1 MIHDEM
7 MIILLHTVV
16 SLVLLASS
24 ISNHSIIQLVQN
36 RVDWNHRT
44 TFSILKTIMGC
55 FRFQRLICMIAI
67 CYPIAALSSLSPR
80 RIVNHM
86 NHVNGRIQQK
96 AKLPRG
102 ILKTFKIPRGGSLD
116 GEEATGSIEVNEAG
130 EQDEPIVPLEM
141 NQEPIKT
148 CAALTFL
155 APLTGAFQS
164 AGSSYSRALVAYP
177 IITKSLTA
185 GLTFL
190 LSDYSAQQ
198 IESPSD
204 ENEKKEWKHNWT
216 RTLTSAAVGLF
227 YFGPAA
233 HAWYEMIFKILP
245 GTGLFSTLQ
254 KALLGQI
261 IFGPAFTCVFFA
273 TSLMQGGAFTMSNWA
288 SKIKSDLPGAWLAGV
303 GFWPLVDFVSYA
315 LVPIQYIPLFVNL
328 CSFVWTIYL
337 SMIANK
343 KNV

>member
-1 MIHDEM
+1 MN
-7 MIILLHTVV
+7 
-16 SLVLLASS
+16 S
-24 ISNHSIIQLVQN
+24 
-36 RVDWNHRT
+36 
-44 TFSILKTIMGC
+44 

-80 RIVNHM
+80 RFVNHM
-86 NHVNGRIQQK
+86 NHAANGSIQQK
-96 AKLPRG
+96 AKIPRSF
-102 ILKTFKIPRGGSLD
+102 LKKAFQIPRGGSLE
-116 GEEATGSIEVNEAG
+116 GEEAGSIDVNEAV
-130 EQDEPIVPLEM
+130 EQEEPIVPLEK
-141 NQEPIKT
+141 NEEPIKT
-148 CAALTFL
+148 CAALSIL
-155 APLTGAFQS
+155 APLTAAFQS
-164 AGSSYSRALVAYP
+164 AGSSYSKALVANP

-198 IESPSD
+198 IESPND

-273 TSLMQGGAFTMSNWA
+273 TSLMQGGTFTMSNWV

-315 LVPIQYIPLFVNL
+315 IVPIQFIPLFINL

-343 KNV
+343 KDA